1 LRKIEDG
8 PLISPHRPETAPPS
22 HERVEINLAEPRQDH
37 ASPNSPVAGL
47 PVRENAKAQACS
59 SASARARRSALSFP
73 RQSRR
78 FQSSGMLKGFG
89 RRPFAAARG
98 LGAGPASESL
108 VRRKPRVGKGV
119 VWLAR
124 RDLWGFWGRGQS
136 AGRASEGGGAHCSG
150 RERRGRAFSRSRMR
164 AAGVSAAP
172 GESLRRSYGHRLPGL
187 ARGWRRGGTALR
199 GGKRGDGHEVST
211 LIRVGDGERAG
222 RAPWNVSTMIIRPP
236 QHGH

>member
-1 LRKIEDG
+1 MGFGRGAGAGGGAEGRVGRLAKTD
-8 PLISPHRPETAPPS
+8 PHTPES
-22 HERVEINLAEPRQDH
+22 DIGKGE
-37 ASPNSPVAGL
+37 ASFEA
-47 PVRENAKAQACS
+47 A
-59 SASARARRSALSFP
+59 ASMA
-73 RQSRR
+73 
-78 FQSSGMLKGFG
+78 GMLKGFG
-89 RRPFAAARG
+89 RRPFAGARG

-108 VRRKPRVGKGV
+108 VRRKARVGKGV

-172 GESLRRSYGHRLPGL
+172 GESLGRSYGHRLPGL